1 MTKKLLLLVAAIAL
15 SFQISGCTSKSAD
28 EDTEIVENADV
39 DKIEAEDSLA
49 EGEADLSVE
58 DPTMQAALGEEIPT
72 SEAEAAP
79 PETANAETQ
88 PADLPADVAS
98 APTLDES
105 SLNDVPP
112 TTDEVAILETPQ
124 TEELS
129 LDTPN
134 EVIADIPAETVIES
148 APAEVVAESTP
159 EIEPSNQASYSDSST
174 SDTTANTDYAAPV
187 AKAGNDVL
195 KKMALTTPYQTPN
208 GWVNTVYMARPGETL
223 ADISQKI
230 FAADKV
236 KDLKKIAENSYLKWR
251 SVKPGDKLYYVSPN
265 RPDDS
270 AKTLFYYEDMG
281 MVPETYVAKKGDN
294 LKKVAKE
301 ILGYKDAY
309 VEMWASNPLDSKGKL
324 TEGETLKYWRSAS
337 GVTNSTVASNSG
349 SSGSAQLIDAPP
361 ADQFT
366 SPPTAEMPTPQEAA
380 ATTDMPLPPDSTASL
395 PPPPSMDQQPMPA
408 MDAPIDAP
416 PMDASASLPPPP
428 PPPPAE
434 MAPPAPMDDMA
445 STKPAVSEDQELS
458 EAGALDNDT
467 VMSLGAVGVLTAAL
481 AFALIR
487 RKKKKAAEMA
497 AAMNET
503 HVGS

>member
-1 MTKKLLLLVAAIAL
+1 MTKKLLLLVAAFAL
-15 SFQISGCTSKSAD
+15 SFQIIGCTSKVAD
-28 EDTEIVENADV
+28 GEAEIVENADV

-49 EGEADLSVE
+49 EGESELSVE
-58 DPTMQAALGEEIPT
+58 DPTMQAALGEEKKPAET
-72 SEAEAAP
+72 GAAVAEAAP
-79 PETANAETQ
+79 LE
-88 PADLPADVAS
+88 LPADVAS

-112 TTDEVAILETPQ
+112 TASEVAVLETPP
-124 TEELS
+124 TDLAE
-129 LDTPN
+129 TPL
-134 EVIADIPAETVIES
+134 ETSTDMPAESVIE
-148 APAEVVAESTP
+148 AGPAEVVAETSPLVESSGQTP
-159 EIEPSNQASYSDSST
+159 LIEGSGSETNT
-174 SDTTANTDYAAPV
+174 SDYSAPV
-187 AKAGNDVL
+187 AKTGNDTL
-195 KKMALTTPYQTPN
+195 KKMALTTPYQTPA

-223 ADISQKI
+223 KDISQKI

-281 MVPETYVAKKGDN
+281 MVPETYIAKKGDN

-301 ILGYKDAY
+301 TLGYKNAY
-309 VEMWASNPLDSKGKL
+309 MEMWAANPVDSKGKL
-324 TEGETLKYWRSAS
+324 TEGETLRYWRSAS
-337 GVTNSTVASNSG
+337 GVTNNTMASNTAKSG
-349 SSGSAQLIDAPP
+349 AAQLVDAPP
-361 ADQFT
+361 AGQFAP
-366 SPPTAEMPTPQEAA
+366 PPTAEAPPLPEAA
-380 ATTDMPLPPDSTASL
+380 PPTEMPVPPDATASL

-408 MDAPIDAP
+408 MDAPPVEA
-416 PMDASASLPPPP
+416 ATASLPPPP

-434 MAPPAPMDDMA
+434 MAPPPPMDDMA
-445 STKPAVSEDQELS
+445 SAKPKVSDNQELS
-458 EAGALDNDT
+458 EVGALDNDT
-467 VMSLGAVGVLTAAL
+467 MMSLGAVGVLTAAL

>member
-1 MTKKLLLLVAAIAL
+1 MTKKLLLLVAAFAL
-15 SFQISGCTSKSAD
+15 SFQITGCTSKVAD
-28 EDTEIVENADV
+28 EDSEIVENADV

-49 EGEADLSVE
+49 EGETELSVE
-58 DPTMQAALGEEIPT
+58 DPSMQAALGEETKT
-72 SEAEAAP
+72 SEVEAAP
-79 PETANAETQ
+79 PEIAIAESQ
-88 PADLPADVAS
+88 PAELPADVAS

-112 TTDEVAILETPQ
+112 TTDEVANLETPPAA
-124 TEELS
+124 ELS
-129 LDTPN
+129 LDSP
-134 EVIADIPAETVIES
+134 ADMPAETVIES
-148 APAEVVAESTP
+148 APAEVVVESAP
-159 EIEPSNQASYSDSST
+159 QIEPSNQASLNENSGSNYNST
-174 SDTTANTDYAAPV
+174 TDYTAPV
-187 AKAGNDVL
+187 AKAGNDSL
-195 KKMALTTPYQTPN
+195 KKMALTTPYQASN

-230 FAADKV
+230 FASDKV

-294 LKKVAKE
+294 LKKVAKD

-309 VEMWASNPLDSKGKL
+309 MEIWAANPVDSKGKL

-337 GVTNSTVASNSG
+337 GVTNSTVASNSK
-349 SSGSAQLIDAPP
+349 SAQLIDSPPAEQFAPP
-361 ADQFT
+361 PA
-366 SPPTAEMPTPQEAA
+366 AEMPPAPGAA
-380 ATTDMPLPPDSTASL
+380 ATTDMPPPPDSTASL

-408 MDAPIDAP
+408 MDAPTEAP

-434 MAPPAPMDDMA
+434 MAPPAPMDATA
-445 STKPAVSEDQELS
+445 STKPAASEDQELS
-458 EAGALDNDT
+458 NVGGLDNDT
-467 VMSLGAVGVLTAAL
+467 MMSLGAVGVLTAAL

-503 HVGS
+503 HVGT

>member
-1 MTKKLLLLVAAIAL
+1 MTKKLLLLVAAFAL
-15 SFQISGCTSKSAD
+15 SFQITGCTSKVAD
-28 EDTEIVENADV
+28 EDTEVVENADV

-49 EGEADLSVE
+49 EGEAELSVE
-58 DPTMQAALGEEIPT
+58 DPTMQAALGEESKT
-72 SEAEAAP
+72 SEVEAAP
-79 PETANAETQ
+79 IETAETQ
-88 PADLPADVAS
+88 PAELPADVAS

-112 TTDEVAILETPQ
+112 TTDEVAMLETPPA
-124 TEELS
+124 EELS
-129 LDTPN
+129 LDTP
-134 EVIADIPAETVIES
+134 ADMPAETVVES
-148 APAEVVAESTP
+148 APAEIVAEGTP
-159 EIEPSNQASYSDSST
+159 EIEPSNQASYSESS
-174 SDTTANTDYAAPV
+174 SSNTATDYSVPVSNAAST
-187 AKAGNDVL
+187 ATTGSDVL

-294 LKKVAKE
+294 LKNVAKE
-301 ILGYKDAY
+301 ILGYKNAY
-309 VEMWASNPLDSKGKL
+309 MEMWAANPVDSKGKL

-337 GVTNSTVASNSG
+337 GVTNSTVASNTAT
-349 SSGSAQLIDAPP
+349 GSAQLVDTPPEQFAPP
-361 ADQFT
+361 PA
-366 SPPTAEMPTPQEAA
+366 AEMPPAQQAA
-380 ATTDMPLPPDSTASL
+380 TTTDMPLPPDSTASL

-408 MDAPIDAP
+408 MDAPTNAP

-445 STKPAVSEDQELS
+445 STKPVVSEDQELS
-458 EAGALDNDT
+458 DAGALDNDT

-503 HVGS
+503 HVGT